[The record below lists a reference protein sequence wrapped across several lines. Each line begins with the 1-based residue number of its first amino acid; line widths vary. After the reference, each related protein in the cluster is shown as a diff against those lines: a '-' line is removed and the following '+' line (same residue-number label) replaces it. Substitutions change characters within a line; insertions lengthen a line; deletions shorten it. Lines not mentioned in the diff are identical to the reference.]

1 MLEDL
6 QGCAPLK
13 ALTFEGARR
22 LAWHD
27 VPGPVIADGRQAVVR
42 PIASTTCDLDQRIIA
57 GRSPFEP
64 PFAIGHECVA
74 EVVDIGS
81 SVRSVKPGD
90 VVVVPWHFFCG
101 ECDRCRAG
109 VTASC
114 EAVGRYACFG
124 IPIGGHWG
132 GLFSD
137 LALVP
142 FADAMLVP
150 VPEGVDPAAAV
161 SVSDNLTDAW
171 IGVSK
176 GLARH
181 PGAKVLVHGGVG
193 SLGMYA
199 VQLALAAGAESV
211 DYIDPDAS
219 RRTMAKSLGAIVH
232 EVVDPSLFWRFPV
245 VINATRDVA
254 EMRLAIQ
261 CLSPG
266 GHLSG
271 LAIFFQDAPMPLWEL
286 YVRDAT
292 FSAGIPSVRP
302 HIPRV
307 LELLRCGHVHPER
320 VTSRI
325 IQWDD
330 AAEALAEPSLK
341 PVVVRPALFTPAGS
355 QHRREGSVI

>member
-1 MLEDL
+1 V
-6 QGCAPLK
+6 QRVTTLK
-13 ALTFEGARR
+13 ALIFTGARR
-22 LAWHD
+22 LEWRD
-27 VPGPVIADGRQAVVR
+27 VPGPVITGGQQAVVR

-57 GRSPFEP
+57 GRAPFEP
-64 PFAIGHECVA
+64 PFAIGHESVA
-74 EVVDIGS
+74 EVVEVGS
-81 SVRSVKPGD
+81 SVRSVKPGE

-114 EAVGRYACFG
+114 EAVGRHACFG

-150 VPEGVDPAAAV
+150 VPEGVDPIAAV

-176 GLARH
+176 GLAKH

-211 DYIDPDAS
+211 DYVDPDAS
-219 RRTMAKSLGAIVH
+219 RRTVAKTLGATVH
-232 EVVDPSLFWRFPV
+232 EAVDPSLFWRFPV

-271 LAIFFQDAPMPLWEL
+271 LAIFFQDTPMPLWEL

-307 LELLRCGHVHPER
+307 LDLLRCGHVHPER
-320 VTSRI
+320 VTSKVIR
-325 IQWDD
+325 WDD
-330 AAEALAEPSLK
+330 AAEALVEPSLK
-341 PVVVRPALFTPAGS
+341 PVVVRPALLTPTGPH
-355 QHRREGSVI
+355 HRHEGRAL

>member
-1 MLEDL
+1 LR
-6 QGCAPLK
+6 
-13 ALTFEGARR
+13 ALVFTGTRR
-22 LAWHD
+22 LEWHD
-27 VPGPVIADGRQAVVR
+27 APDPVITGGRQAVVR

-57 GRSPFEP
+57 GKAPFEP

-74 EVVDIGS
+74 EVVEIGS

-90 VVVVPWHFFCG
+90 VVVVPWHFSCG

-109 VTASC
+109 LTASC
-114 EAVGRYACFG
+114 QAIGRYACFG

-150 VPEGVDPAAAV
+150 VPEGVDPVAAV

-193 SLGMYA
+193 SLGVYA

-211 DYIDPDAS
+211 DYVDGDAS
-219 RRTMAKSLGAIVH
+219 RRAVARSLA
-232 EVVDPSLFWRFPV
+232 
-245 VINATRDVA
+245 
-254 EMRLAIQ
+254 
-261 CLSPG
+261 
-266 GHLSG
+266 
-271 LAIFFQDAPMPLWEL
+271 
-286 YVRDAT
+286 
-292 FSAGIPSVRP
+292 
-302 HIPRV
+302 
-307 LELLRCGHVHPER
+307 
-320 VTSRI
+320 
-325 IQWDD
+325 
-330 AAEALAEPSLK
+330 
-341 PVVVRPALFTPAGS
+341 RPALQGQQDRTRTVRLTAHVRARQRPQLRLLLSACNQRRPTRHDNYPSNVNTGPKLPFVRAAG
-355 QHRREGSVI
+355 EACLGV